1 MNILVDR
8 TNITDKFTEGK
19 LYINNEYFCD
29 TLENPDRGLYQG
41 MPVSQINQLKVPK
54 ETAIPTGTYS
64 VNLNIQTTYSNAS
77 HRLWYKQTA
86 MKGVMP
92 MIMNIP
98 GFAGILIHYGTST
111 AWTEGCL
118 LVGVKSTDGNL
129 KSDRSTIY
137 KLYEIFA
144 AAKARNEKVTITIQ
158 DNGTSPVGKTGYE
171 EVEYDNVTINFGAT
185 IEELEEE
192 EARQSAQ
199 QTSGGDLMDQIKNL
213 ASQLGDQ
220 LTQTEEATTDSEYT
234 YEVNL
239 SDTIEE
245 LDDELIDLKE
255 TSDVPTK
262 ISNSDILSGLYKS
275 LPNIPGL
282 NTDSIIDSILKNDK
296 TYKTNIE
303 NLEKSAENI
312 TKQEQEEQQRKED
325 LGDNYI
331 KKAQLYTK
339 SEIEKVKSDM
349 ITQYKSNL
357 KPQID
362 RSILKIKMSYQNIL
376 NGIDSIK
383 SSISNFSTSQL
394 IPSTLVAGSATGT
407 ANPAYTALQLKI
419 FKSQLSNLIG
429 PLLLAMIEIINTSD
443 EIQFKIPD
451 SITMTFKALIAL
463 KTTIDK
469 L

>member
-41 MPVSQINQLKVPK
+41 MPVAQIKQIKVPK
-54 ETAIPTGTYS
+54 ETAIPAGTYS
-64 VNLNIQTTYSNAS
+64 VNLNIQTAYSNAS

-86 MKGVMP
+86 MKGIMP

-118 LVGVKSTDGNL
+118 LVGVKSSDGHL
-129 KSDRSTIY
+129 KADKSTIY

-144 AAKARNEKVTITIQ
+144 AVKSRNEKVTITIQ
-158 DNGTSPVGKTGYE
+158 DNGNPVGVTGFE

-185 IEELEEE
+185 IEELEAEE
-192 EARQSAQ
+192 NT
-199 QTSGGDLMDQIKNL
+199 TSNNNLIEQNSGLVEGFDEQISNGDSI
-213 ASQLGDQ
+213 
-220 LTQTEEATTDSEYT
+220 EEYA
-234 YEVNL
+234 YEINT
-239 SDTIEE
+239 SSTIEE
-245 LDDELIDLKE
+245 LDEELIELKE
-255 TSDVPTK
+255 ISNVPTK

-275 LPNIPGL
+275 LPSIPGL
-282 NTDSIIDSILKNDK
+282 DTDSIVDSLLKNNPD
-296 TYKTNIE
+296 YKSNIE
-303 NLEKSAENI
+303 NIDAAAENI
-312 TKQEQEEQQRKED
+312 EKQEQEESQRKED

-331 KKAQLYTK
+331 KKTQLYTK
-339 SEIEKVKSDM
+339 EEITKVKTDM
-349 ITQYKSNL
+349 ITMYKSNL
-357 KPQID
+357 KPQVD
-362 RSILKIKMSYQNIL
+362 RSILKIKISYQNIID
-376 NGIDSIK
+376 GIDNIK

-394 IPSTLVAGSATGT
+394 VPSTLVAGSATGT

-419 FKSQLSNLIG
+419 FKSQLSNLLG
-429 PLLLAMIEIINTSD
+429 PLFAAMIDIVNTSD
-443 EIQFKIPD
+443 EIQYKIPD
-451 SITMTFKALIAL
+451 SISNVFKTLISL
-463 KTTIDK
+463 KNTIDK